1 MTYFYEREIYFCHFR
16 NYLTNFVQIQNPIIK
31 DIKGYLTKKKKITV
45 IFFLIFNNRRI
56 KFFSWKSYTSAV
68 IKKLQKI
75 FIIVA
80 KSVLRKYENH
90 RVFNNINFNKIYVI

>member
-68 IKKLQKI
+68 KKITKNI
-75 FIIVA
+75 YHCGEICTEEIW
-80 KSVLRKYENH
+80 KSSS
-90 RVFNNINFNKIYVI
+90 F